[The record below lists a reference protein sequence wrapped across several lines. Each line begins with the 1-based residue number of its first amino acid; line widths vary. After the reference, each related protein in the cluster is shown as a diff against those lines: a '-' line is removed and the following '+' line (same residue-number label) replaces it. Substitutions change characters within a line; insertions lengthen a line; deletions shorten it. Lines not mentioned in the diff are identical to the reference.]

1 MRRVFDA
8 LGSVARVVVGAE
20 ELPAADPVVVRE
32 ILVGLGYVVPMDEV
46 NGVLRE
52 FQANVGLKAD
62 GVAGPQTVRA
72 LSEARA
78 AVRVARAAMP
88 RERRQAAGVRG

>member
-1 MRRVFDA
+1 MSRVFDA

-20 ELPAADPVVVRE
+20 ELPEADPVVVRE
-32 ILVGLGYVVPMDEV
+32 ILVGLGYVVPMDELA
-46 NGVLRE
+46 GALRE
-52 FQANVGLKAD
+52 FQRNVGLKPD

-78 AVRVARAAMP
+78 AVRVARAAQP
-88 RERRQAAGVRG
+88 REKRRALLS